1 MMAIEKKSL
10 VFVEFSGFLPWE
22 KKTFSNSKTLE
33 DADEIL

>member
-10 VFVEFSGFLPWE
+10 VFVEFSGCLPWE
-22 KKTFSNSKTLE
+22 KTFSNSKTLE